1 MIGGV
6 MEEII
11 SSVLQAEQRAEDI
24 IKSAAEKAKVIR
36 EQGDKEAENIKNSAV
51 AVAKLS
57 RAKKL
62 REAEKAAS
70 AEYDKIMGEQ
80 QEHISLL
87 SAAARKNMQKAAEL
101 LAERVL
107 KQWQ

>member
-1 MIGGV
+1 

-80 QEHISLL
+80 QEYISLL